1 MRKPDVTVEDGPGVI
16 YPGSRHPN
24 RTIQSPGF
32 IAEMCGGILGCPG
45 NQLMDMTL
53 PPCSM
58 LTSGSDRLLYAFET
72 LHAATA
78 LTESLGGTSGQR
90 DVETDG
96 PSALDA
102 VRARTPDVVL
112 LDLGMPG
119 MDGYDVAAT
128 VRRET
133 KLDRVALIALT
144 GRGRQVD
151 LERSVSAG
159 FAHHL
164 MKPANLDELT
174 RAILVTT
181 AG

>member
-1 MRKPDVTVEDGPGVI
+1 VD
-16 YPGSRHPN
+16 N
-24 RTIQSPGF
+24 
-32 IAEMCGGILGCPG
+32 G
-45 NQLMDMTL
+45 N
-53 PPCSM
+53 
-58 LTSGSDRLLYAFET
+58 DRLAGIRVLIVDDSIDAAESMAFLLEGFGAVT
-72 LHAATA
+72 L
-78 LTESLGGTSGQR
+78 
-90 DVETDG
+90 VETDG
-96 PSALDA
+96 PSAVDA
-102 VRARTPDVVL
+102 VRAWTPDVVL

-119 MDGYDVAAT
+119 MDGYDVAAA
-128 VRRET
+128 VRRES

-151 LERSVSAG
+151 LERSASAG